1 MGGTARPAW
10 QLEQGSWSG
19 VGVVLH
25 TSLPGL
31 CAAPG
36 RAGSEPVRAVSR
48 ALPQASQ
55 AGSMSTSYHREDAAL
70 TRRILSLQ
78 GRRGSPCVCVC
89 VCVCACRGRDINI
102 TSILSYNIQNLEP
115 ETICSRNKHNS
126 L

>member
-89 VCVCACRGRDINI
+89 VCVCVRVQGTGHKHYFNPF
-102 TSILSYNIQNLEP
+102 IQHSELGAGDNLL
-115 ETICSRNKHNS
+115 TK
-126 L
+126 